1 MTVTPK
7 EQAILPWAENRSID
21 AIHRELTK
29 FSDAGDP
36 SLQRV
41 MGSMERLMSKA
52 REWTGITLSNREN
65 TGHEPVQGPKILSL
79 DGGGVKGLFSVLI
92 LEALMEA
99 VRQIDTPNV
108 PDLPKPCDYFDL
120 ICGTSTGGLMAI
132 MLGRLRMNTQV
143 CKRAYCDMSRD
154 IFNRSFLRYPLTWWD
169 AFWGNPWYDGK
180 KLEKAIKTVVSQQ
193 LSVQEKRDL
202 QERGIAEENAP
213 LRPYH
218 ELSGRCFVCA
228 LHDSGEVHRLKS
240 YTSKRDPTSTT
251 CTIWEAGRATS
262 AAPLYFPPI
271 TISDCRYFDGGM
283 GSNNPILESVREAHD
298 EYPTRYP
305 AAIVSIGTGS
315 AEPLAPTGGL
325 AAVMTSLAGRITDTE
340 RSDREFLMIF
350 PGLRDAYFRFQEGPR
365 LGSIDLAAW
374 KRLGEIEQIAHAY
387 LRSDRGRE
395 DIQRCAE
402 RLAKRSVSE

>member
-1 MTVTPK
+1 M
-7 EQAILPWAENRSID
+7 L
-21 AIHRELTK
+21 
-29 FSDAGDP
+29 
-36 SLQRV
+36 
-41 MGSMERLMSKA
+41 KA
-52 REWTGITLSNREN
+52 REWTGITLPNRES
-65 TGHEPVQGPKILSL
+65 TGYEPTRGPRILSL

-132 MLGRLRMNTQV
+132 MLGRLRMDTQV
-143 CKRAYCDMSRD
+143 CKRAYCDMSRE
-154 IFNRSFLRYPLTWWD
+154 IFDRSFWRYTFTWWD

-180 KLEKAIKTVVSQQ
+180 KLEKAIKAVVSQE
-193 LSVQEKRDL
+193 LSVQEQRNL
-202 QERGIAEENAP
+202 QERGIAVEDAP
-213 LRPYH
+213 LRPYL
-218 ELSGRCFVCA
+218 ESSERCFVCA
-228 LHDSGEVHRLKS
+228 LPDSGEVHRLKS
-240 YTSKRDPTSTT
+240 YTSRRNPTSTT

-271 TISDCRYFDGGM
+271 TISGCRYFDGGI
-283 GSNNPILESVREAHD
+283 GCNNPILEAVREAHD
-298 EYPTRYP
+298 EHPTRYP

-315 AEPLAPTGGL
+315 VEPLAPTGGL
-325 AAVMTSLAGRITDTE
+325 TTVMASLAGRVTDTE
-340 RSDREFLMIF
+340 RGDREFLAIF
-350 PGLRDAYFRFQEGPR
+350 PGLRDAYFRFQEGSR

-374 KRLGEIEQIAHAY
+374 ERLDEIEQIAQAY

-402 RLAKRSVSE
+402 RLARRNAPE